1 MPISSQFPPLD
12 LSETDIWSF
21 LFERKSK
28 PFPDDK
34 GISPNFP
41 SKDLT
46 DTLVQSS
53 IRMGT
58 QIVPSHTPK
67 SVQRPLSLVKV

>member
-1 MPISSQFPPLD
+1 MPISSQFPSLD
-12 LSETDIWSF
+12 LLETDVWSF

-41 SKDLT
+41 PKDLT
-46 DTLVQSS
+46 DTLMQSS

-58 QIVPSHTPK
+58 RIVPSHTPK
-67 SVQRPLSLVKV
+67 SVQQPLSLVKV

>member
-1 MPISSQFPPLD
+1 MPILSQFPPLG
-12 LSETDIWSF
+12 LPETDVWSF

-34 GISPNFP
+34 GNISKLQ
-41 SKDLT
+41 SKDRT

-53 IRMGT
+53 TRMGT
-58 QIVPSHTPK
+58 QTAPSPTPK
-67 SVQRPLSLVKV
+67 SVQRPLTLVKV

>member
-12 LSETDIWSF
+12 LLETDIWSF

-34 GISPNFP
+34 GIPPKLP

-53 IRMGT
+53 TRMGT
-58 QIVPSHTPK
+58 RIAPSHTPK
-67 SVQRPLSLVKV
+67 SVQQPLTLVKV